1 MRQRAGWMTSSDD
14 TILELLEESGL
25 ALNKKA
31 MHVNFKARGISISYN
46 TIKRRI
52 PKLADA
58 GLVEELDDEPSYC
71 RITDEGLAYLDGDHQ
86 PSDELG

>member
-46 TIKRRI
+46 TSPASASFGIRR
-52 PKLADA
+52 LMV
-58 GLVEELDDEPSYC
+58 L
-71 RITDEGLAYLDGDHQ
+71 
-86 PSDELG
+86 